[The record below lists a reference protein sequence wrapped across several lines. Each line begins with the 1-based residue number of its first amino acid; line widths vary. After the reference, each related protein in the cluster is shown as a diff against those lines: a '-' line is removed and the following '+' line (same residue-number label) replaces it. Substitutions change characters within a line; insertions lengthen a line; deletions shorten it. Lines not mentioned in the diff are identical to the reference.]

1 MITKTSAMIAAIL
14 VAASSTPAFAQE
26 QGYGACYMASASQS
40 KMFFTPPFAIS
51 KPAMEGIE
59 ARYVQMLRDKR
70 YSSVGL
76 YDPPST
82 PPPALRGACSFYPS
96 QAAATEALSATRQG
110 AAKQGLSDIGTAFE
124 G

>member
-40 KMFFTPPFAIS
+40 KMFTPPFAIS